1 MRRRSRLMPDLRWR
15 NFPYRHR
22 EQTGTGTG
30 TGTGAG
36 TGAGTG
42 TGTGAGTRSDSRT
55 TFVELYGTKAKVV
68 RLCTTYMY

>member
-1 MRRRSRLMPDLRWR
+1 MTPEYRFTYRYQLPGAGR
-15 NFPYRHR
+15 YRHR
-22 EQTGTGTG
+22 TNYRTDRWYRSRYRT
-30 TGTGAG
+30 
-36 TGAGTG
+36 GTG